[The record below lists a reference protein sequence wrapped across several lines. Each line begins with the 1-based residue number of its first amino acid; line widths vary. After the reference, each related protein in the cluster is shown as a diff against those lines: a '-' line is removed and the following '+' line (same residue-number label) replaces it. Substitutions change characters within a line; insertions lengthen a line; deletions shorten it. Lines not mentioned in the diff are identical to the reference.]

1 MFSVSA
7 RAQYGIRA
15 LAYLARRPG
24 WKPLGRRSP
33 RRRAFPGHLEG
44 ILTRLAAAG
53 LIRSERGKNG
63 GYRLAGPPEGMV
75 MAEVVAALDGEVRPV
90 DCVDALGICDH
101 DASCLSRRF
110 WIGLKSA
117 IDEYLRNRTL
127 ADIIEDGADP
137 GPRTRERGP
146 QRPGRRTRMDRRF
159 VYVDYNATTPL
170 HPAVKARMIEDLEVY
185 ANASSLHESGR
196 TARAW
201 IEEARSAVAA
211 LDPRQGRLFHH
222 LHQRRL
228 RIEQHRVRH
237 HVPPRPQGTAE
248 GHRHHRHRASLRPQM
263 PRSGSREEGFPVRFL
278 GRGLQGPH
286 GSG

>member
-1 MFSVSA
+1 LFSVSA

-24 WKPLGRRSP
+24 WEAVGAEIAEAEGISP
-33 RRRAFPGHLEG
+33 KYLEG

-117 IDEYLRNRTL
+117 IDEYLGNRTL

-137 GPRTRERGP
+137 GS
-146 QRPGRRTRMDRRF
+146 
-159 VYVDYNATTPL
+159 
-170 HPAVKARMIEDLEVY
+170 
-185 ANASSLHESGR
+185 AN
-196 TARAW
+196 
-201 IEEARSAVAA
+201 
-211 LDPRQGRLFHH
+211 
-222 LHQRRL
+222 
-228 RIEQHRVRH
+228 
-237 HVPPRPQGTAE
+237 
-248 GHRHHRHRASLRPQM
+248 
-263 PRSGSREEGFPVRFL
+263 
-278 GRGLQGPH
+278 
-286 GSG
+286 